1 MIVEVVKKNKI
12 RVKTVLMEIFYTN
25 NVTNAIN
32 SLIKMDY
39 DKDTPGLQ
47 IKLGELTTDFAKR
60 AAGIIPPLAMP
71 IMHEKFCSDNLSAKT
86 LQSS

>member
-32 SLIKMDY
+32 
-39 DKDTPGLQ
+39 
-47 IKLGELTTDFAKR
+47 R
-60 AAGIIPPLAMP
+60 
-71 IMHEKFCSDNLSAKT
+71 
-86 LQSS
+86 